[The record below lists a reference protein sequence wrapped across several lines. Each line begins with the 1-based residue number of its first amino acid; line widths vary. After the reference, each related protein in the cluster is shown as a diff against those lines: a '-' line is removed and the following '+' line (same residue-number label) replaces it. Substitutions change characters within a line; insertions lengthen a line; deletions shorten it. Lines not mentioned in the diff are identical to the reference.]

1 MQSPIYLDYMATTPV
16 DPRVVAHMLPYLEQP
31 ELCGNPASSHHYGL
45 VARRAVEIARQQ
57 VAELLNTSA
66 ETIIFTSGATEA
78 LNLAIKGAAW
88 FHQAKGKHILTTQIE
103 HKAVLDTCEFL
114 ANHGFDIEYLPPDQG
129 GVITPDQVKASLRPD
144 TILVIVMAANNE
156 IGTLYDITTIGELVR
171 AHGALFIVDAAQAA
185 GKILLDC
192 QQLKVDLLALS
203 SHKIYGPKGIGALYI
218 SRKPRVRIAPQMHGG
233 GHELGLRSGTLAT
246 HQIVGFGYA
255 CQLARDQLVADWY
268 HTLSLREQFWD
279 IMKHCRAITINGTMT
294 SRLAYNLNLCF
305 RGIDAEALLAGL
317 PHLAMSTAS
326 ACNSII
332 TQASYVLK
340 AIGLSDHE
348 AFSSIR
354 VSFGR
359 YTTSA
364 EVHRAAHDI
373 CAEAQRL
380 QYIAPG

>member
-16 DPRVVAHMLPYLEQP
+16 DPRVVAYMLPYLAQP
-31 ELCGNPASSHHYGL
+31 ELCGNPTSNHYYGL
-45 VARRAVEIARQQ
+45 LARRAVETARQQ
-57 VAELLNTSA
+57 VAELLNTTA

-88 FHQAKGKHILTTQIE
+88 FHQSKGKHILTTQIE

-114 ANHGFDIEYLPPDQG
+114 ANHGFDIEYLPPNREG
-129 GVITPDQVKASLRPD
+129 MITPEQVKASLRPD

-156 IGTLYDITTIGELVR
+156 IGTLYDIAAIGELVR
-171 AHGALFIVDAAQAA
+171 AQGALFIVDAAQAA

-192 QQLKVDLLALS
+192 QHLKVDLLALS
-203 SHKIYGPKGIGALYI
+203 SHKLYGPKGIGALYI

-233 GHELGLRSGTLAT
+233 GHEFGLRSGTLAT

-255 CQLARDQLVADWY
+255 CQLAREQLVADWY

-279 IMKHCRAITINGTMT
+279 IVKHCAAVTINGTMT
-294 SRLAYNLNLCF
+294 SRLAHNLNLCF

-317 PHLAMSTAS
+317 PHLAISTTS

-340 AIGLSDHE
+340 AIGLHDHE
-348 AFSSIR
+348 AFSAIR

-359 YTTSA
+359 YTTPK
-364 EVHRAAHDI
+364 EVHKAAYDI
-373 CAEAQRL
+373 CAEAERL
-380 QYIAPG
+380 RHIAPG